1 MQQNSNVANWTIM
14 IFLAFVW
21 GSSFILMKRG
31 LVVFSYTQVADLRM
45 GLAWL
50 SLIPFVW
57 NQLKKTPKNF
67 WIPLAVVGLFG
78 NGIPAFLFTKAQ
90 TQLDS
95 SLTGIL
101 NALVP
106 LFTLII
112 AVFIF
117 KTKVKLH
124 NILGIFIGLSGAVWL
139 VAGDGVVIKNA
150 HYAWFVV
157 VATICYAIS
166 LNTIKNYLVEVNP
179 IHIAGLAFFF
189 VGPPTLFHLFSTDF
203 LQIMNTNEEAW
214 SALGYIFILA
224 VLGTSIA
231 LAIFNKLVARTNAI
245 FASSVT
251 YLIPVF
257 AIMWGLFDGEQI
269 TLKYIFGTAIIFA
282 GIFLVNKQ

>member
-1 MQQNSNVANWTIM
+1 MQQNSNLANWTIM
-14 IFLAFVW
+14 ISLAFVW

-57 NQLKKTPKNF
+57 NQLKKIPKNF

-106 LFTLII
+106 LFTLLI

-117 KTKVKLH
+117 KTKVKRY

-166 LNTIKNYLVEVNP
+166 LNTIKNYLGEVNP

-203 LQIMNTNEEAW
+203 LEIMNTNEEAW

-224 VLGTSIA
+224 VIGTSIA

-257 AIMWGLFDGEQI
+257 AILWGIIDGEHIAPQHV
-269 TLKYIFGTAIIFA
+269 FGTAIIFA